1 MKSLSIMFLLYFWR
15 ASLYY
20 RWRLP
25 DERCRDIATTT
36 TWTKGGE
43 GNKDVVGGTKGDGI
57 QWKNCNKCILGHGK
71 RSLNVESRLV
81 SFRTLSL
88 RETFLMKIT
97 RKSVNILNF
106 FQRVGGMSRESMTTI
121 KIIIIIIVV
130 TDQPH
135 QPQFRF
141 SSLP

>member
-1 MKSLSIMFLLYFWR
+1 MFLLYFWR
-15 ASLYY
+15 ASLYH

-106 FQRVGGMSRESMTTI
+106 FHDHHQNHHHHHRRHRPATPATIPIFVLAINKRVSRQECCLL
-121 KIIIIIIVV
+121 
-130 TDQPH
+130 
-135 QPQFRF
+135 F
-141 SSLP
+141 

>member
-15 ASLYY
+15 ASLYH

-43 GNKDVVGGTKGDGI
+43 GNKDVMGGTKGDGI

-97 RKSVNILNF
+97 GKSVNILNF

-121 KIIIIIIVV
+121 KIIIIIVV

>member
-43 GNKDVVGGTKGDGI
+43 GNKDVMGGTKGDGI

-121 KIIIIIIVV
+121 KIII
-130 TDQPH
+130 TEPH